1 MLHHDAVDA
10 IEGFEV
16 DEVLGK
22 GGTGTV
28 YRARRTE
35 DGQLVALKVLPLDT
49 DVTRRKR
56 FEVEASLGAVLDHPD
71 IIHIYGT
78 GVQGE
83 VGWIAMELLDGFELA
98 LAMKEDTFGVDDRI
112 RVLMRVALALHF
124 AHQQDVVH
132 RDVKP
137 SNIFLTRDGGV
148 RLLDFGIARLAAN
161 KITKTGYIVGTPQ
174 FMAPE
179 QISALAVDA
188 RTDVFSLGVVAYEL
202 LSGRLPWSGDNH
214 TQVMMAVCSKPPI
227 PLRSVF
233 DGSRFGLGEAQVD
246 HLVRIVHHAIRQ
258 EPEHRY
264 ASAKELAHAF
274 EAYLE
279 RGEGA
284 LDADAPLPS
293 LDIDPDEFMK
303 RRIDWAVARA
313 ARIKVE
319 EAIPAAR
326 SNATA
331 PLPRAATRELD
342 IEEQQEARRSNAL
355 WFVLLAAFV
364 AALGIVLYLLRST

>member
-1 MLHHDAVDA
+1 MET
-10 IEGFEV
+10 IQGFEI
-16 DEVLGK
+16 DDVLGK

-28 YRARRTE
+28 YRARRND
-35 DGQLVALKVLPLDT
+35 DGQVVALKVLPLDA
-49 DVTRRKR
+49 DPTRRKR

-78 GVQGE
+78 GVEGDL
-83 VGWIAMELLDGFELA
+83 GWIAMELLDGFELA
-98 LAMKEDTFGVDDRI
+98 LAMKDDAFGVDDRI
-112 RVLMRVALALHF
+112 RVLMRVALALHT

-161 KITKTGYIVGTPQ
+161 KITKTGFIVGTPQ

-179 QISALAVDA
+179 QISALPVDA

-202 LSGRLPWSGDNH
+202 LSGHLPWTGENY
-214 TQVMMAVCSKPPI
+214 TQLMMAICSKPPI

-233 DGSRFGLGEAQVD
+233 DGSRFGLGEAEVD

-264 ASAKELAHAF
+264 ASAEALASAL

-279 RGEGA
+279 RDDGA

-293 LDIDPDEFMK
+293 LDVDPDEFMK

-313 ARIKVE
+313 ARLKVE
-319 EAIPAAR
+319 EAIPVAR

-331 PLPRAATRELD
+331 PVPNARTRELD
-342 IEEQQEARRSNAL
+342 IEEREEAARSNAL
-355 WFVLLAAFV
+355 WFVLLAVFV
-364 AALGIVLYLLRST
+364 VGLGVALFLLRSA

>member
-1 MLHHDAVDA
+1 MDT
-10 IEGFEV
+10 IPGFEI
-16 DEVLGK
+16 DDVLGK

-28 YRARRTE
+28 YRAKRTE
-35 DGQLVALKVLPLDT
+35 DGQVVALKVLPLDE
-49 DVTRRKR
+49 DPTRRAR
-56 FEVEASLGAVLDHPD
+56 FEVEAKLGAVLEHPD

-78 GVQGE
+78 GSRDN

-98 LAMKEDTFGVDDRI
+98 LAMRDDAFGVDDRI
-112 RVLMRVALALHF
+112 RVLMRVALALHT
-124 AHQQDVVH
+124 AHEQDVVH

-161 KITKTGYIVGTPQ
+161 KITKTGFIVGTPQ
-174 FMAPE
+174 FMSPE

-202 LSGRLPWSGDNH
+202 LSGKLPWHGENH
-214 TQVMMAVCSKPPI
+214 TQIMMAVCSKPPI

-233 DGSRFGLGEAQVD
+233 DGSRFELDEAQVD

-258 EPEHRY
+258 EPQHRY
-264 ASAKELAHAF
+264 ASALELANAL

-279 RGEGA
+279 RTEGA
-284 LDADAPLPS
+284 LDGDAPLPS
-293 LDIDPDEFMK
+293 IDVDPDEFMK

-313 ARIKVE
+313 ARLKVE
-319 EAIPAAR
+319 EAIPAPR
-326 SNATA
+326 SNASA

-342 IEEQQEARRSNAL
+342 IDEQDEATRSNAL
-355 WFVLLAAFV
+355 WFVLLTVFLV
-364 AALGIVLYLLRST
+364 GLGAALFLLKTA